1 MADHTKVVVYL
12 RAKDV
17 RMLRE
22 AGIEDSAMW
31 TRATVKDALA
41 AQREALKIKGVAYGG
56 IPADYADSAE

>member
-1 MADHTKVVVYL
+1 MPDHTKVVVYL

-22 AGIEDSAMW
+22 AGIEDASMW

-41 AQREALKIKGVAYGG
+41 SQRNALKLKEVG

>member
-41 AQREALKIKGVAYGG
+41 SQREALKIKGVG

>member
-22 AGIEDSAMW
+22 AGIEDAPMW

-41 AQREALKIKGVAYGG
+41 SQRNALKLKEVG